1 MNADN
6 DRVLIT
12 DKRHSL
18 LSERNRYG
26 QLSNRNRISVI
37 TSEFPDIP
45 RKISEYLRTDL
56 PSGANPRV
64 MRALRKQLNSSDLC
78 LRGIFTH
85 CKMHHIGMRNGPYRV
100 PKQAILHSEIGFIAL
115 RNGQYQNTERAF
127 PDYDIGYMKRRH
139 RAKRS
144 SIRRI

>member
-12 DKRHSL
+12 DKRHPL

-26 QLSNRNRISVI
+26 QLSNRNRISVFAP
-37 TSEFPDIP
+37 EFPDIP
-45 RKISEYLRTDL
+45 RKISEYLRTDS
-56 PSGANPRV
+56 PSGANLRV
-64 MRALRKQLNSSDLC
+64 MRTLRKQLNSSDLC
-78 LRGIFTH
+78 LRDIFTH

-115 RNGQYQNTERAF
+115 RNGQYRKVKLVF
-127 PDYDIGYMKRRH
+127 SDYDIGYMKRRH
-139 RAKRS
+139 RAKRPS
-144 SIRRI
+144 QCRI